1 MGRIGSE
8 KSDLMRFRLQCGRS
22 LSVDMA
28 KVNSLSAHTLALVIH
43 DKATL
48 TANSTTIPAGGSVT
62 LTCDVK
68 ESADL
73 EYEWFRQTSSNEKSI
88 ITNESGRAI
97 SVSEGGN
104 YTCRAEGKNII
115 ITESDSVTVQET
127 VRNRITVKL
136 QHSWSQIFT
145 GETITLRCEIQGGEG
160 KVWKYEWTAPNTNS
174 PPTSSE
180 YRISTVSVSH
190 SGDYRCRGS
199 SDYLLTGWSDAF
211 RLTVSYKPRATL
223 TAGTTIIPVGG
234 SVTLSCSVQSSDG
247 WKYEWFR
254 RTQRTS
260 EGQIRDQQNRDIRVS
275 QGGIYSCRG
284 TRGNPVYY
292 TDISDDVTIEKT
304 FSNKV
309 VVKQQPNWPQ
319 IFRGETI
326 TLTCEV
332 QEGGETT
339 EWEYE
344 WRGPRTPTQWT
355 HNNDVTFRVSESSS
369 GDYMCKSRRR
379 DDSYSSTEW
388 SEAFTLSGSSL
399 NKPTVTLQPSW
410 TQIYSG
416 ETVTVRC
423 EIQGG
428 DTEWDYEWETNSM
441 IKAPNQNEYRIR
453 SASSSNSG
461 NYRCKGRMKSSQHKT
476 TEWSDSVTLTVSD
489 NKPRPVLTVS
499 PSWLSPGASVTLNCE
514 VEHPSAGWSFYW
526 YKAVPDLSEKSSSYE
541 LLPDGSGTAQDSY
554 IIHGQTHTAGYV
566 CRAGRGDPE
575 YHTDHSQ
582 PEFVWSADVHS
593 AASLTVSPDRVQHFT
608 SDSVSLTCEGNFTE
622 WRVRKFS
629 EDGRLYSDCR
639 RMTGST
645 CNINTSKSDTAVYWC
660 ESGSGEFSSAVN
672 ITVQNDG
679 NGPILVS
686 PVHPVTEG
694 ASVSLSCSLRTQK
707 ILSNVFFYHNDK
719 LIQNDTRGELKISA
733 VSKSDEGFYKCQYS
747 GRESAQ
753 SWMSVKVTVSTP
765 ESSSFSLL
773 MIFRLI
779 LGFLFIF
786 LPFFLFGFR
795 CYKVDKPRATLT
807 AGTTIIPVGGSVTLT
822 CSVQSSDGWKYE
834 WFRRTQRTSEV
845 QIRDQQNRDIRVSQ
859 GGIYSCRGT
868 RGNPVYY
875 TDISDEVTIEKTFSN
890 KVVVKQ
896 QPNWPQIFRGETITL
911 TCEVQEG
918 GETTEWEYEWRGPST
933 PTQWT
938 HNNDVTFRVSESSSG
953 DYMCKSRRRDDS
965 YSSTEWS
972 EAFTL
977 SGSTSKPR
985 ATLTAQSSVIPAGGS
1000 VTLSCSMEG
1009 SAGWKFDWFR
1019 RDSVSSKAQL
1029 MRGNEANRV
1038 ISVSQGGLYHCR
1050 GGRGDPVY
1058 YTEDSSDVTV
1068 TETFPS
1074 KPTVTLQPSWTQIYS
1089 GETVTVRCEIQGGEG
1104 AQWTYEWRAA
1114 KLNTPPTSNEHRIIR
1129 ATESDSGGYSCR
1141 GRRDY
1146 FFSEWSD
1153 IITLTVSYKP
1163 KAKLR
1168 ADNTAVPVGG
1178 SVTLTCSVNPSSSSG
1193 WKYYWYR
1200 DEKSSEALT
1209 TQDAVFHSN
1218 GQISVSQEG
1227 LYRCRGGR
1235 GNPVYY
1241 TEDSQS
1247 VRIGKTVTASNR
1259 PVVTLYP
1266 NWSEI
1271 YRGETITVRC
1281 EIHGG
1286 DTEWDYE
1293 WETNSRIKAPNQN
1306 EYRIRSASSSN
1317 SGNYRCKGR
1326 MKSSQHKT
1334 TEWSDSVTLTVS
1346 DNKPRPVLTVSPSW
1360 LSPGASVTLNCEVE
1374 HPSAGWSFYW
1384 YKAVP
1389 DLSEKSSSYELL
1401 PDGSGTAQ
1409 DSYIIHG
1416 QTHTAGYVCRAG
1428 RGDPEYHTDHSQ
1440 PKFVWSADVHSA
1452 ASLTVSPDR
1461 VQHFTSDSVSLTCE
1475 GNFTEWRVRKFS
1487 EDGRLYSDC
1496 RRMTGSTCN
1505 INTSKSDTA
1514 VYWCESGS
1522 GEFSSAVNI
1531 TVQND
1536 GNGPILVSPVHP
1548 VTEGASVSLSCSL
1561 RTQKI
1566 LSNVFFYH
1574 NDKLIQNDTR
1584 GELKISA
1591 VSKSDEGFYKCQYSG
1606 RESAQSWM
1614 SVKGEQDQNI

>member
-1 MGRIGSE
+1 
-8 KSDLMRFRLQCGRS
+8 MRRS
-22 LSVDMA
+22 LLCV
-28 KVNSLSAHTLALVIH
+28 LGLFLLRTLFYGNAEEFGG
-43 DKATL
+43 KATL
-48 TANSTTIPAGGSVT
+48 TAVNRTLPAGGSLT
-62 LTCDVK
+62 LTCDVN

-73 EYEWFRQTSSNEKSI
+73 KYEWFRQTSSEKKSI
-88 ITNESGRAI
+88 ITDKSDGVI

-104 YTCRAEGKNII
+104 YTCRAEGKNVTVI
-115 ITESDSVTVQET
+115 ESDSVTVQET
-127 VRNRITVKL
+127 VRNRIEVNL

-180 YRISTVSVSH
+180 YRTSRVSVSH

-199 SDYLLTGWSDAF
+199 SDYLFTGWSDAF
-211 RLTVSYKPRATL
+211 
-223 TAGTTIIPVGG
+223 
-234 SVTLSCSVQSSDG
+234 
-247 WKYEWFR
+247 
-254 RTQRTS
+254 
-260 EGQIRDQQNRDIRVS
+260 
-275 QGGIYSCRG
+275 
-284 TRGNPVYY
+284 
-292 TDISDDVTIEKT
+292 
-304 FSNKV
+304 
-309 VVKQQPNWPQ
+309 
-319 IFRGETI
+319 
-326 TLTCEV
+326 
-332 QEGGETT
+332 
-339 EWEYE
+339 
-344 WRGPRTPTQWT
+344 
-355 HNNDVTFRVSESSS
+355 
-369 GDYMCKSRRR
+369 
-379 DDSYSSTEW
+379 
-388 SEAFTLSGSSL
+388 
-399 NKPTVTLQPSW
+399 
-410 TQIYSG
+410 
-416 ETVTVRC
+416 
-423 EIQGG
+423 
-428 DTEWDYEWETNSM
+428 
-441 IKAPNQNEYRIR
+441 
-453 SASSSNSG
+453 
-461 NYRCKGRMKSSQHKT
+461 
-476 TEWSDSVTLTVSD
+476 
-489 NKPRPVLTVS
+489 
-499 PSWLSPGASVTLNCE
+499 
-514 VEHPSAGWSFYW
+514 
-526 YKAVPDLSEKSSSYE
+526 
-541 LLPDGSGTAQDSY
+541 
-554 IIHGQTHTAGYV
+554 
-566 CRAGRGDPE
+566 
-575 YHTDHSQ
+575 
-582 PEFVWSADVHS
+582 
-593 AASLTVSPDRVQHFT
+593 
-608 SDSVSLTCEGNFTE
+608 
-622 WRVRKFS
+622 
-629 EDGRLYSDCR
+629 
-639 RMTGST
+639 
-645 CNINTSKSDTAVYWC
+645 
-660 ESGSGEFSSAVN
+660 
-672 ITVQNDG
+672 
-679 NGPILVS
+679 
-686 PVHPVTEG
+686 
-694 ASVSLSCSLRTQK
+694 
-707 ILSNVFFYHNDK
+707 
-719 LIQNDTRGELKISA
+719 
-733 VSKSDEGFYKCQYS
+733 
-747 GRESAQ
+747 
-753 SWMSVKVTVSTP
+753 
-765 ESSSFSLL
+765 
-773 MIFRLI
+773 
-779 LGFLFIF
+779 
-786 LPFFLFGFR
+786 
-795 CYKVDKPRATLT
+795 
-807 AGTTIIPVGGSVTLT
+807 
-822 CSVQSSDGWKYE
+822 
-834 WFRRTQRTSEV
+834 
-845 QIRDQQNRDIRVSQ
+845 
-859 GGIYSCRGT
+859 
-868 RGNPVYY
+868 
-875 TDISDEVTIEKTFSN
+875 
-890 KVVVKQ
+890 
-896 QPNWPQIFRGETITL
+896 
-911 TCEVQEG
+911 
-918 GETTEWEYEWRGPST
+918 
-933 PTQWT
+933 
-938 HNNDVTFRVSESSSG
+938 
-953 DYMCKSRRRDDS
+953 
-965 YSSTEWS
+965 
-972 EAFTL
+972 
-977 SGSTSKPR
+977 
-985 ATLTAQSSVIPAGGS
+985 
-1000 VTLSCSMEG
+1000 
-1009 SAGWKFDWFR
+1009 
-1019 RDSVSSKAQL
+1019 
-1029 MRGNEANRV
+1029 
-1038 ISVSQGGLYHCR
+1038 
-1050 GGRGDPVY
+1050 
-1058 YTEDSSDVTV
+1058 
-1068 TETFPS
+1068 
-1074 KPTVTLQPSWTQIYS
+1074 
-1089 GETVTVRCEIQGGEG
+1089 
-1104 AQWTYEWRAA
+1104 
-1114 KLNTPPTSNEHRIIR
+1114 
-1129 ATESDSGGYSCR
+1129 
-1141 GRRDY
+1141 
-1146 FFSEWSD
+1146 
-1153 IITLTVSYKP
+1153 TLTVSYKP

-1293 WETNSRIKAPNQN
+1293 WETNSMIKAPNQN

-1326 MKSSQHKT
+1326 MKSSQHET

-1346 DNKPRPVLTVSPSW
+1346 DNEPRPVLTVSPSW

-1496 RRMTGSTCN
+1496 RRMTGSTCD

-1574 NDKLIQNDTR
+1574 NDKLLQNDTR

-1614 SVKGEQDQNI
+1614 SVKVAVLSPESSSFPVWLILGLVCGISLLIILLLSLYRYRKMKDSNGNKQIRPYSPGTTTDQGANQSEIHEHNSLQHDADEIHDVTYSVIELKNVGNKRKHHKSQEEHTIYSEVKAGATGNSNPAANTEEVYSEIALESSPDDIPTYAEIKHHNKGEAKKTQEDSPLYAEVNRQNKIKVKKTQVTVKSSSDGEELIKQSKSLSQIVGAKPKTQAFL